1 MRKIDMSYSMTHLII
16 ANRFAKERNI
26 VNKDIF
32 LLANIAPDAVHSKK
46 DFSFELKA
54 LSHQLQENEKW
65 GQIWTQEAIN
75 IWYER
80 LRKFYRKTIQHAE
93 IDKERDFLMGYT
105 LHILVDIFNCKLIYG
120 PQLVK
125 YNFDVENMRDE
136 YRRECIGQ
144 DNYLYQNYE
153 DTPEIM
159 HALDRALEQDITDV
173 LLENLEL
180 DKYITVRD
188 IVESVTFFKNAYGM
202 AESVEMKDY
211 KMMSEESTREFL
223 DEVSIEVNRLLYTF
237 PKFEDTFRY

>member
-1 MRKIDMSYSMTHLII
+1 MSYSMTHLII

-93 IDKERDFLMGYT
+93 IEKERDFLMGYT

-237 PKFEDTFRY
+237 PEFEDTFGY

>member
-1 MRKIDMSYSMTHLII
+1 MSYSMTHLII